1 MWGQN
6 WLEKSTISRYKTE
19 KKKKSKLSKAESVW
33 NWTSQTWIHITQA
46 PW

>member
-19 KKKKSKLSKAESVW
+19 KKNKSFKMPLRNKVSLTDLSIW
-33 NWTSQTWIHITQA
+33 QRIIFL
-46 PW
+46 